1 MTSGT
6 PQAVRIA
13 ERLASW
19 ATPAGCRSRSFHSSK
34 RVNLTAKSPSIY
46 SSYTKQRFHVGTIS
60 VQAQNDLFSKINDLV
75 KANIKIRSDLCHIA
89 VGVQIYSSILIV
101 ELLDKNDM
109 RN

>member
-1 MTSGT
+1 MS
-6 PQAVRIA
+6 VRKYKLLCFI
-13 ERLASW
+13 
-19 ATPAGCRSRSFHSSK
+19 
-34 RVNLTAKSPSIY
+34 N
-46 SSYTKQRFHVGTIS
+46 
-60 VQAQNDLFSKINDLV
+60 LFSKINYLV